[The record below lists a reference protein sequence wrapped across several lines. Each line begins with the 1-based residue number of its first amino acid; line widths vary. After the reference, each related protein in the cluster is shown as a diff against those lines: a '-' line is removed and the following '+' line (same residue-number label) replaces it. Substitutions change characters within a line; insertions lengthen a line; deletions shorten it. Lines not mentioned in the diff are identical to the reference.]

1 MNGQWRK
8 QEGERKISSN
18 GEAVLPVYRRFMH
31 WAHYTKRSK
40 HCTRRNVII
49 EKETRKEDSSI
60 KRISLERGQQMKLDN
75 ISVIWSP
82 NTNKGNVRQIEAA
95 IYLKKMK
102 RKTGRQTNSSLTW
115 NSSDLFIVKY
125 GLWKKATHTDK
136 HEQNR
141 RRWKFT
147 YLSAIVKE
155 LWSFPLIL
163 LCEFCVVLKA
173 HEKCMFM
180 WMLAS

>member
-60 KRISLERGQQMKLDN
+60 KRISIERGQQMKLDN

-125 GLWKKATHTDK
+125 GLWKKATHT
-136 HEQNR
+136 QTNMNR
-141 RRWKFT
+141 IDDGESSLTFRR
-147 YLSAIVKE
+147 
-155 LWSFPLIL
+155 
-163 LCEFCVVLKA
+163 
-173 HEKCMFM
+173 
-180 WMLAS
+180 